1 MAADGQSQSM
11 DAQWSTTSEGDQGVG
26 GQSAGGQQV
35 TSADDFRP
43 SVRYVTVGWM
53 ERSQAV
59 GEIAPEQNGGT
70 GRPRPV
76 GPIIPGHEPFPASYN
91 VSETEAYLKATAGSK
106 LRAKSMAEI
115 NPDNLDATQ
124 AATSPESRQ
133 SDSTPLDLPP
143 PAVTGQGRRTDE
155 SIDPGSA
162 AAIAAGV
169 ASNSSP
175 SSMAA
180 SSPPSQPV
188 TGTPGAP
195 SVPADELL
203 GTTYLNKYELVSV
216 LGAGGMGVIY
226 QGRQIFLDRI
236 VAIKMLKNNL
246 ASVKARMRFHQ
257 EAKAAS
263 QLNHPGIVGIIDFGV
278 DDQDRPYMVMEHVEG
293 CTFSDLIRERVS
305 LSVQDALPVFLEICD
320 ALSEAH
326 HKGIVHRDLKP
337 SNIML
342 VVAPDGKVHTK
353 LLDFGIAKMLDIQDQ
368 TLQGMTKTGEALGT
382 PLYMS
387 PEQIQGTK
395 VTYRS
400 DLYSMGCM
408 LYMCLTGTPPFVGEN
423 KLRTM
428 EKHCTTAPLPLRQA
442 SRGKEFPPGI
452 EPIVMRL
459 LEKDPAH
466 RYNSVDEFKEALIDM
481 AVANGYMRRPP
492 GQPGAIGQLYMTGV
506 IPEMPKT
513 IVDMVPN
520 SGTTQAFD
528 ALYDG
533 DGKTSADRVSSGNH
547 LAGRGVVSNVESEK
561 HNFRDLFVRKPLVI
575 VGGVVLAAIFLSG
588 SFLFMV
594 WSARNGKSDNAGPK
608 TVWVAGSVKAGTPS
622 RTDSKA
628 EFVGFAPSRG
638 DHADRKSEVTAD
650 QLIEQA
656 IKTDPT
662 CHSVILAEKK
672 GLSDRGLANLGRLKN
687 LRILDLSHTDVNEA
701 VLRNLPNNRLVKLSL
716 DGNPNV
722 VDWCLYSLAKEKYLQ
737 ELSLSQTG
745 ITDRGLRYLSKAKS
759 IDSLFLGNNP
769 QITDAGIENLNLPKS
784 GVTVLFVNGCS
795 LGDRAVV
802 EIAKTPGLVCL
813 NLAGN
818 SKVTDDAIELLRPCS
833 NKLVRLYLA
842 DSNITERGIK
852 QLTSFQNLGV
862 LDLSGVALSASAIR
876 ALQSMK
882 WLNNLYVMD
891 CGLSAA
897 KVQELEEGLPRT
909 VVSDKVRP
917 SYTPE
922 F

>member
-1 MAADGQSQSM
+1 M
-11 DAQWSTTSEGDQGVG
+11 T
-26 GQSAGGQQV
+26 
-35 TSADDFRP
+35 
-43 SVRYVTVGWM
+43 
-53 ERSQAV
+53 
-59 GEIAPEQNGGT
+59 
-70 GRPRPV
+70 
-76 GPIIPGHEPFPASYN
+76 
-91 VSETEAYLKATAGSK
+91 
-106 LRAKSMAEI
+106 EI

-459 LEKDPAH
+459 LEKDPAD

-528 ALYDG
+528 GLYEG
-533 DGKTSADRVSSGNH
+533 AGKTHSSDADLGRFSSAADTVSFGTALVRNRRQMVLMMLGLVVSSLMIISGIVAFSMQNSRGSASFSAPHSISKSSESSLAHSSGNE
-547 LAGRGVVSNVESEK
+547 AGK
-561 HNFRDLFVRKPLVI
+561 
-575 VGGVVLAAIFLSG
+575 FLSDNY
-588 SFLFMV
+588 SFETGV
-594 WSARNGKSDNAGPK
+594 DE
-608 TVWVAGSVKAGTPS
+608 
-622 RTDSKA
+622 SKL
-628 EFVGFAPSRG
+628 
-638 DHADRKSEVTAD
+638 TAD
-650 QLIEQA
+650 QMIAKRMRE
-656 IKTDPT
+656 I
-662 CHSVILAEKK
+662 S
-672 GLSDRGLANLGRLKN
+672 GLREIDLTARSGLTESG
-687 LRILDLSHTDVNEA
+687 LRTLLQTKSLRVLDLSKTKVESSWL
-701 VLRNLPNNRLVKLSL
+701 VGLPETRLLKLRLDDNPRIVDWSVYWIAKQHNLQHLSL
-716 DGNPNV
+716 AN
-722 VDWCLYSLAKEKYLQ
+722 
-737 ELSLSQTG
+737 TG
-745 ITDRGLRYLSKAKS
+745 ITDNGLRYLAGDNSLVA
-759 IDSLFLGNNP
+759 LFLGRNAM
-769 QITDAGIENLNLPKS
+769 ISDRGIKNLNLARS
-784 GVTVLFVNGCS
+784 NIEVLYLDGCNIGATGVSDL
-795 LGDRAVV
+795 LAAPR
-802 EIAKTPGLVCL
+802 LVSL
-813 NLAGN
+813 NLADN
-818 SKVTDDAIELLRPCS
+818 QKITDSEIEIVCQKGE
-833 NKLVRLYLA
+833 KLQRLFLA
-842 DSNITERGIK
+842 DTGISETCVHN
-852 QLTSFQNLGV
+852 LTKLKFLEV
-862 LDLSGVALSASAIR
+862 LDLSGVVLGESALR
-876 ALQSMK
+876 DLGTMK
-882 WLNNLYVMD
+882 SLKTLILAD
-891 CGLSAA
+891 CGLSVS
-897 KVQELEEGLPRT
+897 KFERLESELPSTIISRN
-909 VVSDKVRP
+909 VRP
-917 SYTPE
+917 NYAAD